1 MWDEMVEEWS
11 QIPGEGPTPEQ
22 RAAFEERL
30 DVEVK
35 RIQNEKRQIA
45 QSHMIYEDILP
56 NTHKKNHS
64 KLHNI
69 HRKNHDKPLGNILK
83 KIGTV
88 AAVLAVIILASFA
101 FPENA
106 IASGFSRILTTV
118 LPDQGAEELRL
129 EDKNGAG
136 AEFDAWIFE
145 GMYLPGWIPRGFQLV
160 SVINESD
167 RKGINYQN
175 EKMEKICFEAT
186 GKNYSIMMDD
196 EDVTEESVFLH
207 GNRGRIIRTDYFA
220 YIIWEDEE
228 YLYSLSS
235 NLDLFDDLMK
245 MAEKCTI
252 VGVE

>member
-1 MWDEMVEEWS
+1 MVEEWS

-88 AAVLAVIILASFA
+88 AAVLAVIILAGFA

-129 EDKNGAG
+129 EDKKDPGIKMDPA
-136 AEFDAWIFE
+136 DFE
-145 GMYLPGWIPRGFQLV
+145 GMYMPDWIPRGFRV
-160 SVINESD
+160 VHIVDDTNK
-167 RKGINYQN
+167 KGIYYKNDSQ
-175 EKMEKICFEAT
+175 EDICFEVV
-186 GKNYSIMMDD
+186 GKKYSVLVDD
-196 EDVTEESVFLH
+196 EDVTEEVIILH
-207 GNRGRIIRTDYFA
+207 GTWGKLVRTESIV
-220 YIIWEDEE
+220 YIIWEDETS
-228 YLYSLSS
+228 LYSISGDPARVDELV
-235 NLDLFDDLMK
+235 K

-252 VGVE
+252 MGVE